1 MCAHLSPCC
10 PSTHCPGR
18 AANASPAPDHQGP
31 HAEKSGWRRRG
42 GASVRR
48 PPDAGIRPELPVP
61 APAAARLGPARGGG
75 ASRPVPGSARCS
87 SCTVGNGVRV
97 AVIQWALGG
106 GASTPHAGSV
116 GSCLSLAQPLSE
128 LSVSVGWS
136 SYSGLFG
143 KRYQKEIVLD
153 VRKPLFPYGVGVG
166 CGTCRD
172 IWPLPYSCWDGLRM

>member
-106 GASTPHAGSV
+106 GASTPHAGF
-116 GSCLSLAQPLSE
+116 C
-128 LSVSVGWS
+128 
-136 SYSGLFG
+136 GLLFVPSPAIVTG
-143 KRYQKEIVLD
+143 GGGGIGAGLERDTDYRQKNEITEEQRLKTKSPEMERPEIPEPED
-153 VRKPLFPYGVGVG
+153 KEQTEKGQR
-166 CGTCRD
+166 
-172 IWPLPYSCWDGLRM
+172 